1 MDGRGPAPPLTL
13 CWDQAA
19 MRTGSFLFAFFLT
32 AAPLLSQAPQQ
43 PGSVSGKVVNSVT
56 GQAVK
61 KAVVTL
67 RAGSGQ
73 NSYVTGSD
81 QSGKFQFDSVQ
92 PDKYIAT
99 AEAEGY
105 SGTLRAS
112 QKLIAVAAQQEV
124 SDVEVRVAP
133 LSIISGKVLDED
145 GQPLE
150 EASVTALHYDYSG
163 PGASKILQAVGSAQ
177 TNDRGEYRMFDLQP
191 GRYYLM
197 AVASRRNLAQ
207 MALTLQMT
215 TLQAI
220 GGAGAPGR
228 VPQESRVHSTVP
240 EEGYPAVYYPGVTDV
255 SQTSP
260 QELKP
265 GAEWT
270 GADFKL
276 RQLPAYHIRGRVT
289 GAAARSGGRNMV
301 RAQPCEGDEASG
313 FFAGIPSSLQIS
325 QQADARFDVS
335 GAVPG
340 TYCVSV
346 SQPGARVTA
355 ARQIVTVKA
364 GDVDDVELPVP
375 TAFSVNGT
383 LVIDGTPPNPM
394 PQLFVGLRTAADRG
408 VAQVTI
414 KSDGAFQIDGVYP
427 GAYSLIL
434 PQGPLY
440 AKSVLYGS
448 QDVTGGLIP
457 GLQPGIKLSITMG
470 TDPGEV
476 DGTVQPGAVEAG
488 VPVNM
493 MAVPEGAYAAR
504 QDMERQ
510 SSGPAGANFSMPNLP
525 PGDYKIFAMETDDYS
540 DLRNRDLL
548 KLLEGKAA
556 AVTVH
561 AGGHDQ
567 VSVTAISIGEV
578 DEAKGKLK

>member
-1 MDGRGPAPPLTL
+1 
-13 CWDQAA
+13 
-19 MRTGSFLFAFFLT
+19 MRPGSFLFAIFLT

-67 RAGSGQ
+67 RGGSGQ

-81 QSGKFQFDSVQ
+81 QSGKFQFDNVQ
-92 PDKYIAT
+92 PDKYMAT

-105 SGTLRAS
+105 SGTLRTG

-124 SDVEVRVAP
+124 SDVEVRMGP
-133 LSIISGKVLDED
+133 LDVISGKVLDES

-150 EASVTALHYDYSG
+150 GASVNALRYDYSG
-163 PGASKILQAVGSAQ
+163 GGKNLQTVGSAQ
-177 TNDRGEYRMFDLQP
+177 TNDRGEYRIFDLQP

-197 AVASRRNLAQ
+197 AVAFRRNLGIIQ
-207 MALTLQMT
+207 
-215 TLQAI
+215 QA
-220 GGAGAPGR
+220 GGVSAAGRG
-228 VPQESRVHSTVP
+228 PQESRIHSTVP
-240 EEGYPAVYYPGVTDV
+240 EEGYAAVYYPGVTDV

-289 GAAARSGGRNMV
+289 GAAARTGGRNMV
-301 RAQPCEGDEASG
+301 RAQSCEADEM
-313 FFAGIPSSLQIS
+313 AGAGMPNSLQVS

-335 GAVPG
+335 GAVAG
-340 TYCVSV
+340 TYCLSV
-346 SQPGARVTA
+346 TQPGARVMA
-355 ARQIVTVKA
+355 AKQIVTVKA

-375 TAFSVNGT
+375 ASFTVSGT

-414 KSDGAFQIDGVYP
+414 KSDGAFQIDGMYP

-434 PQGPLY
+434 PQGALY
-440 AKSVLYGS
+440 AKSILYGS
-448 QDVTGGLIP
+448 QDVTGGVIP
-457 GLQPGIKLSITMG
+457 GLQQGVALTITMG

-488 VPVNM
+488 VPVSM
-493 MAVPEGAYAAR
+493 VAVPEGAYAAR
-504 QDMERQ
+504 QDMERYA
-510 SSGPAGANFSMPNLP
+510 SVAAGANFSMANLP
-525 PGDYKIFAMETDDYS
+525 PGDYKIFALETDDFS

-548 KLLEGKAA
+548 KLLEGKASP
-556 AVTVH
+556 VSVH
-561 AGGHDQ
+561 AGGHEQ
-567 VSVTAISIGEV
+567 VSVTAISVGEV
-578 DEAKGKLK
+578 EQAKGKLK

>member
-1 MDGRGPAPPLTL
+1 MPELAGESACPTTTPAATL

-19 MRTGSFLFAFFLT
+19 MRSGSFLFACILT

-43 PGSVSGKVVNSVT
+43 SGSVSGKVVNSVT

-67 RAGSGQ
+67 RGGSGQ

-81 QSGKFQFDSVQ
+81 PSGKFQLDNVQ
-92 PDKYIAT
+92 PDKYMAT

-105 SGTLRAS
+105 SGTLRTG

-124 SDVEVRVAP
+124 SDVEIRIAP
-133 LSIISGKVLDED
+133 LSIISGKVLDES
-145 GQPLE
+145 GQPLDG
-150 EASVTALHYDYSG
+150 AAVAALRYDYSG
-163 PGASKILQAVGSAQ
+163 GSKNLQAVGSAQ
-177 TNDRGEYRMFDLQP
+177 TNDRGEYRIFDLQP

-197 AVASRRNLAQ
+197 AVAIRRNAAPMAQ
-207 MALTLQMT
+207 
-215 TLQAI
+215 
-220 GGAGAPGR
+220 GGVAVGIPGR
-228 VPQESRVHSTVP
+228 APQERRVHSTVP
-240 EEGYPAVYYPGVTDV
+240 EEGYAAVYYPGVADV

-270 GADFKL
+270 GADFKV
-276 RQLPAYHIRGRVT
+276 RPLPAYHIRGRVT

-301 RAQPCEGDEASG
+301 RAQPCEADEMPG
-313 FFAGIPSSLQIS
+313 VGMPNSLQVS
-325 QQADARFDVS
+325 LQADARFDVA

-340 TYCVSV
+340 TYCLSIM
-346 SQPGARVTA
+346 QPGARVMA
-355 ARQIVTVKA
+355 VRQLVTVKA
-364 GDVDDVELPVP
+364 GDVDDVELPAP
-375 TAFSVNGT
+375 ASFTLSGT

-414 KSDGAFQIDGVYP
+414 KSDGAFQIDGMYP
-427 GAYSLIL
+427 GAYSLML

-440 AKSVLYGS
+440 AKSVLYGG
-448 QDVTGGLIP
+448 QDVTGGVIP
-457 GLQPGIKLSITMG
+457 SLQPGIALTITMG

-476 DGTVQPGAVEAG
+476 DGTVQAGAVEAG
-488 VPVNM
+488 APVNM
-493 MAVPEGAYAAR
+493 VAVPEGAYAAR
-504 QDMERQ
+504 QDMERFG
-510 SSGPAGANFSMPNLP
+510 SSSAGANFSMANLP
-525 PGDYKIFAMETDDYS
+525 PGDYKLFALESDDFG

-548 KLLEGKAA
+548 KLLEGKASP
-556 AVTVH
+556 VTVH
-561 AGGHDQ
+561 AGGHEQ

>member
-1 MDGRGPAPPLTL
+1 
-13 CWDQAA
+13 
-19 MRTGSFLFAFFLT
+19 MRTGSFLFAIFLT

-67 RAGSGQ
+67 RNGNGQ
-73 NSYVTGSD
+73 NCYVTGSD
-81 QSGKFQFDSVQ
+81 QSGKFQFDNVQ
-92 PDKYIAT
+92 PDKYQAT

-105 SGTLRAS
+105 SGTLRTG

-124 SDVEVRVAP
+124 SDVEVRMAP
-133 LSIISGKVLDED
+133 LGVISGRVLDD
-145 GQPLE
+145 GGQPLE
-150 EASVTALHYDYSG
+150 EASVTALRYDYSG
-163 PGASKILQAVGSAQ
+163 GSKSLQAFGAAQ

-197 AVASRRNLAQ
+197 AVAYRRNAALAP
-207 MALTLQMT
+207 
-215 TLQAI
+215 QAV
-220 GGAGAPGR
+220 GVGVAGR
-228 VPQESRVHSTVP
+228 VAQESRVHSTVP

-276 RQLPAYHIRGRVT
+276 RQLPAFHIRGRVT
-289 GAAARSGGRNMV
+289 GAAARGGGRNMV
-301 RAQPCEGDEASG
+301 RAQPCEADEMPG
-313 FFAGIPSSLQIS
+313 AGMPNSLQVS
-325 QQADARFDVS
+325 QQADARFDVA

-340 TYCVSV
+340 TYCLSV
-346 SQPGARVTA
+346 MQPGARVMA
-355 ARQIVTVKA
+355 VRQMVTVKG

-375 TAFSVNGT
+375 VSFAVNGT

-408 VAQVTI
+408 VSQVTI

-427 GAYSLIL
+427 GAYSLFL

-448 QDVTGGLIP
+448 QDVTGGAIP
-457 GLQPGIKLSITMG
+457 SLQPGIALTITMG
-470 TDPGEV
+470 ADPGEV
-476 DGTVQPGAVEAG
+476 DGTVQAGAVEAG
-488 VPVNM
+488 MPVNIT
-493 MAVPEGAYAAR
+493 AVPDGAYAAR
-504 QDMERQ
+504 QDMER
-510 SSGPAGANFSMPNLP
+510 SSSSPAGANFSLPNLP
-525 PGDYKIFAMETDDYS
+525 PGDYKIFALETDDYG
-540 DLRNRDLL
+540 DVRNRDLL
-548 KLLEGKAA
+548 KLLEGKASS
-556 AVTVH
+556 VTIR
-561 AGGHDQ
+561 AGGHEQ
-567 VSVTAISIGEV
+567 VSVTAISMSEV
-578 DEAKGKLK
+578 EEAKGKLK

>member
-1 MDGRGPAPPLTL
+1 
-13 CWDQAA
+13 
-19 MRTGSFLFAFFLT
+19 MRPGSFLFACILT
-32 AAPLLSQAPQQ
+32 AAPLLSQALQQ

-67 RAGSGQ
+67 RGGSGQ

-81 QSGKFQFDSVQ
+81 PSGKFQFDNVQ
-92 PDKYIAT
+92 PDKYMAT

-105 SGTLRAS
+105 SGTLRTG

-124 SDVEVRVAP
+124 SDVEVRIAP
-133 LSIISGKVLDED
+133 LSIISGKVLDES

-150 EASVTALHYDYSG
+150 GASVTALRYDYSG
-163 PGASKILQAVGSAQ
+163 GGKNLQPVGGAQ
-177 TNDRGEYRMFDLQP
+177 TDDRGEYRMFDLQP

-197 AVASRRNLAQ
+197 AVAIRRNAALMAQ
-207 MALTLQMT
+207 GVVAVG
-215 TLQAI
+215 I
-220 GGAGAPGR
+220 PGR

-240 EEGYPAVYYPGVTDV
+240 EEGYAAVYYPGVADV

-289 GAAARSGGRNMV
+289 GAAARNGGRNIV
-301 RAQPCEGDEASG
+301 RAQPCEADGTTGIGMPNTLQAS
-313 FFAGIPSSLQIS
+313 S
-325 QQADARFDVS
+325 QPDARFDVS

-340 TYCVSV
+340 TYCLSV
-346 SQPGARVTA
+346 TPPGARVMA
-355 ARQIVTVKA
+355 VRQIVTVKA

-375 TAFSVNGT
+375 TSFSVSGT

-394 PQLFVGLRTAADRG
+394 PQLFVGLRTTPNQG
-408 VAQVTI
+408 VSQVTI
-414 KSDGAFQIDGVYP
+414 KSDGAFQIDGMYP
-427 GAYSLIL
+427 GAYSLML

-440 AKSVLYGS
+440 AKSILYGS
-448 QDVTGGLIP
+448 QDVTGGVIP
-457 GLQPGIKLSITMG
+457 SLQPGIDLTITMG

-476 DGTVQPGAVEAG
+476 DGTVQAGTVEAG
-488 VPVNM
+488 APVNM
-493 MAVPEGAYAAR
+493 VAVPEGAYAAR
-504 QDMERQ
+504 QDMERFG
-510 SSGPAGANFSMPNLP
+510 SSPAGANFSMANLP
-525 PGDYKIFAMETDDYS
+525 PGDYKLFALESDDFG

-548 KLLEGKAA
+548 KLLEGKASP
-556 AVTVH
+556 VTVH
-561 AGGHDQ
+561 AGGHEQ

>member
-1 MDGRGPAPPLTL
+1 
-13 CWDQAA
+13 
-19 MRTGSFLFAFFLT
+19 MRPGSFLFAFFLT

-67 RAGSGQ
+67 RGGTGQ
-73 NSYVTGSD
+73 NTYVTGSD
-81 QSGKFQFDSVQ
+81 QSGKFQFDNVQ
-92 PDKYIAT
+92 PDKYLAT
-99 AEAEGY
+99 AEAAGY
-105 SGTLRAS
+105 SGTLRS
-112 QKLIAVAAQQEV
+112 GLKLIPVAAQQEV
-124 SDVEVRVAP
+124 SDVEVRMAP
-133 LSIISGKVLDED
+133 LGLISGKVLDEN

-150 EASVTALHYDYSG
+150 EASITALRYDYSG
-163 PGASKILQAVGSAQ
+163 SGKTLQAVASAQ
-177 TNDRGEYRMFDLQP
+177 TNDRGEYRMFDVQP

-197 AVASRRNLAQ
+197 AVASRRNLAV
-207 MALTLQMT
+207 MALTLQT
-215 TLQAI
+215 I
-220 GGAGAPGR
+220 GAGAAGR
-228 VPQESRVHSTVP
+228 GPQENRVHSTVP

-289 GAAARSGGRNMV
+289 GAAARTGGRNMV
-301 RAQPCEGDEASG
+301 RAQSCEGDGAPG
-313 FFAGIPSSLQIS
+313 AAIPNSLQVA

-335 GAVPG
+335 GVVPG
-340 TYCVSV
+340 TYCLSIM
-346 SQPGARVTA
+346 QPGARVAA
-355 ARQIVTVKA
+355 ARQMVTVKA

-375 TAFSVNGT
+375 VSFSVSGT
-383 LVIDGTPPNPM
+383 LVVDGTPPNPM
-394 PQLFVGLRTAADRG
+394 PQVFVGLRTTPDRG
-408 VAQVTI
+408 VSQVAI
-414 KSDGAFQIDGVYP
+414 KSDGAFQIDGMYP
-427 GAYSLIL
+427 GAYSLTL

-440 AKSVLYGS
+440 AKSILYGS
-448 QDVTGGLIP
+448 QDVTNGVIP
-457 GLQPGIKLSITMG
+457 SLQPGIALTITMG

-493 MAVPEGAYAAR
+493 VAIPEGAYAAR
-504 QDMERQ
+504 EDMERFAQ
-510 SSGPAGANFSMPNLP
+510 SPAGAGFSLPSLP
-525 PGDYKIFAMETDDYS
+525 PGDYKVFALETDDYS

-561 AGGHDQ
+561 ATEHVQ

-578 DEAKGKLK
+578 EQAKGKLK

>member
-1 MDGRGPAPPLTL
+1 
-13 CWDQAA
+13 
-19 MRTGSFLFAFFLT
+19 MRPGSLLFAFFLT
-32 AAPLLSQAPQQ
+32 AAPLFSQAPQQ

-67 RAGSGQ
+67 RGGSGQ

-81 QSGKFQFDSVQ
+81 QSGKFQFDNVQ
-92 PDKYIAT
+92 PDKYMAT

-105 SGTLRAS
+105 SGAS
-112 QKLIAVAAQQEV
+112 RIGQKLIPVAAQQEV

-133 LSIISGKVLDED
+133 LCTISGKVLDED

-163 PGASKILQAVGSAQ
+163 GAKSLQAVASAQ
-177 TNDRGEYRMFDLQP
+177 TNDRGEYRMFDVQP

-197 AVASRRNLAQ
+197 AVASRRNLTLL
-207 MALTLQMT
+207 MAVTLQSV
-215 TLQAI
+215 
-220 GGAGAPGR
+220 GPGAPGR
-228 VPQESRVHSTVP
+228 VAPESRVHSTVT
-240 EEGYPAVYYPGVTDV
+240 EEGYPAVYYPGVSDV

-276 RQLPAYHIRGRVT
+276 RQLPAFHIRGRVT
-289 GAAARSGGRNMV
+289 GAAARGGGRNMV
-301 RAQPCEGDEASG
+301 RAQPCEADEMPG
-313 FFAGIPSSLQIS
+313 AGMPNSLQVS
-325 QQADARFDVS
+325 QQADARFDVA

-340 TYCVSV
+340 TYCLSV
-346 SQPGARVTA
+346 MQPGARVMA
-355 ARQIVTVKA
+355 VRQMVTVKG

-375 TAFSVNGT
+375 VSFAVNGT

-408 VAQVTI
+408 VSQVTI

-427 GAYSLIL
+427 GAYSLFL

-448 QDVTGGLIP
+448 QDVTGGAIP
-457 GLQPGIKLSITMG
+457 SLQPGIALTITMG
-470 TDPGEV
+470 ADPGEV
-476 DGTVQPGAVEAG
+476 DGTVQAGAVEAG
-488 VPVNM
+488 MPVNIT
-493 MAVPEGAYAAR
+493 AVPDGAYAAR
-504 QDMERQ
+504 QDMER
-510 SSGPAGANFSMPNLP
+510 SSSSPAGANFSLPNLP
-525 PGDYKIFAMETDDYS
+525 PGDYKIFALETDDYG
-540 DLRNRDLL
+540 DVRNRDLL
-548 KLLEGKAA
+548 KLLEGKASP
-556 AVTVH
+556 VTIH
-561 AGGHDQ
+561 AGGHEQ
-567 VSVTAISIGEV
+567 VSVTAISMSEV
-578 DEAKGKLK
+578 EEAKGKLK

>member
-1 MDGRGPAPPLTL
+1 
-13 CWDQAA
+13 
-19 MRTGSFLFAFFLT
+19 MRPVSLLFAFVLT
-32 AAPLLSQAPQQ
+32 AAPLFSQAPQQ

-67 RAGSGQ
+67 RGGSGQ

-81 QSGKFQFDSVQ
+81 QSGKFQFDNVQ
-92 PDKYIAT
+92 PDKYMAT

-105 SGTLRAS
+105 SGAS
-112 QKLIAVAAQQEV
+112 RTGMKLIPVAAQQEV

-133 LSIISGKVLDED
+133 LGIISGKVLDED

-150 EASVTALHYDYSG
+150 DASVTAVHYDYSV
-163 PGASKILQAVGSAQ
+163 GAKSLQAIASAQ
-177 TNDRGEYRMFDLQP
+177 TNDRGEYRMFDVQP

-197 AVASRRNLAQ
+197 AVASRRNL
-207 MALTLQMT
+207 TLQMAVS
-215 TLQAI
+215 LQSI
-220 GGAGAPGR
+220 GIVGVAGAPVR
-228 VPQESRVHSTVP
+228 VPPESRVHSTVP
-240 EEGYPAVYYPGVTDV
+240 EEGYPAVYYPGVTEV

-276 RQLPAYHIRGRVT
+276 RQLPTYHIRGRVT
-289 GAAARSGGRNMV
+289 GAASRSGGRNMV
-301 RAQPCEGDEASG
+301 RAQPCYADEASG
-313 FFAGIPSSLQIS
+313 FFGGAPNSLQIS
-325 QQADARFDVS
+325 QQADARFDIA

-340 TYCVSV
+340 TYCLSV
-346 SQPGARVTA
+346 TPPGARVTA
-355 ARQIVTVKA
+355 VRQLVTVKA

-375 TAFSVNGT
+375 VSFSVSGT

-394 PQLFVGLRTAADRG
+394 PQVFVGLRTATDRG
-408 VAQVTI
+408 VAQVAI
-414 KSDGAFQIDGVYP
+414 KSDGAFQIDGMYP

-440 AKSVLYGS
+440 AKSILYGS
-448 QDVTGGLIP
+448 QDVTSGVIP
-457 GLQPGIKLSITMG
+457 SLQPGIALTITMG

-488 VPVNM
+488 VPVSIV
-493 MAVPEGAYAAR
+493 AIPEGAYAAR
-504 QDMERQ
+504 QDMERFA
-510 SSGPAGANFSMPNLP
+510 SSPAGANFTMPNLP
-525 PGDYKIFAMETDDYS
+525 PGDYKVFALETDDYS

-548 KLLEGKAA
+548 KLLEGKASS
-556 AVTVH
+556 VTVH
-561 AGGHDQ
+561 AGGHEQ
-567 VSVTAISIGEV
+567 VSVTAISTGELAQ
-578 DEAKGKLK
+578 AKGKLK

>member
-1 MDGRGPAPPLTL
+1 
-13 CWDQAA
+13 
-19 MRTGSFLFAFFLT
+19 MRPGSFVFACILT

-67 RAGSGQ
+67 RGSNGQ

-81 QSGKFQFDSVQ
+81 PSGKFQFDNVQ
-92 PDKYIAT
+92 PDKYVAT

-105 SGTLRAS
+105 FVALRTS
-112 QKLIAVAAQQEV
+112 HKLIAVAAQQEV
-124 SDVEVRVAP
+124 SDVEVPIAP
-133 LSIISGKVLDED
+133 LGAISGKVLDES

-150 EASVTALHYDYSG
+150 EASVTAMRYDYSR
-163 PGASKILQAVGSAQ
+163 GAKNLQPVGGAQ

-197 AVASRRNLAQ
+197 AVAIRRNQALAP
-207 MALTLQMT
+207 
-215 TLQAI
+215 QAV
-220 GGAGAPGR
+220 GVGVQGR

-240 EEGYPAVYYPGVTDV
+240 EEGYAAVYYPGVADV
-255 SQTSP
+255 TQTSP

-289 GAAARSGGRNMV
+289 GAAARNGGRNLV
-301 RAQPCEGDEASG
+301 RAQPCEADGTTGIGMPNTLQAS
-313 FFAGIPSSLQIS
+313 S
-325 QQADARFDVS
+325 QPDARFDVA

-346 SQPGARVTA
+346 TPPGARVMAVT
-355 ARQIVTVKA
+355 QMVTVKA
-364 GDVDDVELPVP
+364 GDVDDVELPVS
-375 TAFSVNGT
+375 ASFSVSGT

-394 PQLFVGLRTAADRG
+394 PQLFVGLRTTPNQG
-408 VAQVTI
+408 VSQVTI
-414 KSDGAFQIDGVYP
+414 KSDGAFQIDGMYP
-427 GAYSLIL
+427 GAYSLML
-434 PQGPLY
+434 PQGSLY

-448 QDVTGGLIP
+448 QDVTNGVIP
-457 GLQPGIKLSITMG
+457 SLQPGVALTITMG

-476 DGTVQPGAVEAG
+476 DGTVQAGAVEAG
-488 VPVNM
+488 VPVNLV
-493 MAVPEGAYAAR
+493 AVPDGAYAAR
-504 QDMERQ
+504 QDMQRFS
-510 SSGPAGANFSMPNLP
+510 SSGAGGNFSIPNLP
-525 PGDYKIFAMETDDYS
+525 PGDYKIFAWESDDFS

-548 KLLEGKAA
+548 KLLEGKAP
-556 AVTVH
+556 AVT
-561 AGGHDQ
+561 
-567 VSVTAISIGEV
+567 SR
-578 DEAKGKLK
+578 